1 MFKPIE
7 IDPYHGF
14 YFLKSKKEATGP
26 GDTIWFDVKSDG
38 KLSLIL
44 CDGVSSSVSDS
55 RSSQYAVEAIS
66 ELVKSKRLLES
77 LKKDMIITMEDL
89 NQDLLAKNLCT
100 TLCFYSGHKDE
111 NIIVNSGDSVFLIF
125 DQDRNIVFYNN
136 VYNLKHSSEGVFETP
151 DGREHMLITCLGHY
165 SSRYEVS
172 TDVAL
177 PDSYEIITFS
187 DGLLQYVDN
196 MDDLFKMVDT
206 MNDSRD
212 EFMLPEKNADDVSLI
227 YIKV

>member
-1 MFKPIE
+1 MFKPID
-7 IDPYHGF
+7 IDPYKGF
-14 YFLKSKKEATGP
+14 YFIKSKKEDKEP

-44 CDGVSSSVSDS
+44 CDGVSSSVSDT
-55 RSSQYAVEAIS
+55 RSSQYAVEEIS

-77 LKKDMIITMEDL
+77 LKKDIIITMEDL

-100 TLCFYSGHKDE
+100 TLCFYSGHQDE
-111 NIIVNSGDSVFLIF
+111 NVIVNSGDSVFMIF
-125 DQDRNIVFYNN
+125 DQDRNLMFYNN
-136 VYNLKHSSEGVFETP
+136 VYNLKHSSEGVFEVP

-177 PDSYEIITFS
+177 PDNYEIVTFS
-187 DGLLQYVDN
+187 DGLLQYVDSLESLFALIEN
-196 MDDLFKMVDT
+196 M
-206 MNDSRD
+206 SERRD
-212 EFMLPEKNADDVSLI
+212 EFELADKNMDDVSLI